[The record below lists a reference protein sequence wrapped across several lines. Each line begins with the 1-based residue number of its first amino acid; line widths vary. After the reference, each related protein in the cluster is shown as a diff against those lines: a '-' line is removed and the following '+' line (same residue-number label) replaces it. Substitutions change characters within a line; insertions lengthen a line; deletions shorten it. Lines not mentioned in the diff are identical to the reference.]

1 MTKYT
6 HILFTFLLSVLY
18 HTIQAQDIHF
28 SQYYNAPLQLNPAQA
43 GLFSEDTRFVAN
55 SRLQWASVPVNYLTF
70 SGSYD
75 HKYYPK
81 KAQKGV
87 FVNGAIFSYDKA
99 GDSHL
104 TTTHLASNVS
114 YIKRLGELN
123 LLTIGL
129 QAGFR
134 HRGFNYD
141 DLTFD
146 RQYQGEKFNPTAKTG
161 EKFDNRAFFALDFGI
176 GINYRFQL
184 KDKRTRLDFGAAI
197 FHPHEPRA
205 EFLTNNQRLPSRKTF
220 YVLTNVK
227 ATKKLDVLVYIAGE
241 NQGAYN
247 EVYLSNLYR
256 IYLQQTKYETTALQ
270 VGAQYRFSERRDAIV
285 PTVEFL
291 TNRYHIGLSYDIT
304 ISEFQQANNYRG
316 GPELSFQ
323 YLITDVKKV
332 KSSKACPIF

>member
-1 MTKYT
+1 LTKYT

-18 HTIQAQDIHF
+18 LTIQAQDIHF

-43 GLFSEDTRFVAN
+43 GLFSEDIRFVAN

-70 SGSYD
+70 AGSYD

-87 FVNGAIFSYDKA
+87 FANGAIFSYDRS

-104 TTTHLASNVS
+104 TTTHLASNVA

-123 LLTIGL
+123 LLSIGL

-146 RQYQGEKFNPTAKTG
+146 RQYQGEKFNPNAKTG
-161 EKFDNRAFFALDFGI
+161 ENFDNRSFFALDFGI

-184 KDKRTRLDFGAAI
+184 KDKRTRLDFGAAM

-247 EVYLSNLYR
+247 EVYLSHLYR

-291 TNRYHIGLSYDIT
+291 TNRYHLGFSYDIT
-304 ISEFQQANNYRG
+304 ISEFQQANSYRG

-323 YLITDVKKV
+323 YLITNVKKV